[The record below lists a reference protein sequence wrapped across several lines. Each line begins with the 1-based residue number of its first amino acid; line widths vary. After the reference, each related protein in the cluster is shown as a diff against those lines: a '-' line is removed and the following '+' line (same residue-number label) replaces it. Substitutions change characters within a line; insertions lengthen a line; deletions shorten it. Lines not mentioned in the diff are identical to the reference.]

1 MEIFGWIML
10 ILLAVF
16 GMAILVVFAIP
27 FVVTE
32 TTMMGYKIKRAI
44 EDKKIDI
51 EKRSDARRNRNEI
64 KRQKDFEL
72 ANKKLDAKLLK
83 VDKQI
88 QLHQKKFELAQEL
101 KSATITQKEEL
112 NKNKTIL
119 LEEQPKKVA
128 KIKPIEK
135 VVEQQPVVEEV
146 EEVVTEELAI
156 PEEEN

>member
-1 MEIFGWIML
+1 
-10 ILLAVF
+10 
-16 GMAILVVFAIP
+16 MAK
-27 FVVTE
+27 T
-32 TTMMGYKIKRAI
+32 KRN
-44 EDKKIDI
+44 KKD
-51 EKRSDARRNRNEI
+51 EKMS
-64 KRQKDFEL
+64 
-72 ANKKLDAKLLK
+72 KKLDAKLLK

-128 KIKPIEK
+128 KIKPIAK

>member
-1 MEIFGWIML
+1 MDIFGWIML

-16 GMAILVVFAIP
+16 GMAVLVVFAIP

-51 EKRSDARRNRNEI
+51 DKRSEAKRNRNEI

-112 NKNKTIL
+112 NKTKTIL

-128 KIKPIEK
+128 KIKPIAK
-135 VVEQQPVVEEV
+135 VVEQPVVEEV

>member
-1 MEIFGWIML
+1 M
-10 ILLAVF
+10 
-16 GMAILVVFAIP
+16 
-27 FVVTE
+27 
-32 TTMMGYKIKRAI
+32 KI
-44 EDKKIDI
+44 
-51 EKRSDARRNRNEI
+51 
-64 KRQKDFEL
+64 
-72 ANKKLDAKLLK
+72 
-83 VDKQI
+83 
-88 QLHQKKFELAQEL
+88 LHQKKFELAQEL

-128 KIKPIEK
+128 KIKPIAK

>member
-1 MEIFGWIML
+1 MDIFGWIML

-16 GMAILVVFAIP
+16 GMAVLVVFAIP

-51 EKRSDARRNRNEI
+51 EKRSEAKRNRNEI

-128 KIKPIEK
+128 KIKPIAK
-135 VVEQQPVVEEV
+135 VVEQPVVEEV